1 MKTKIAVIG
10 LGNMGKH
17 HARNYALMG
26 EVQLVAVCDLNH
38 ELADATAKKFDCK
51 AYYDYKEM
59 LQKESLQAVSIAVP
73 TSFHKEV
80 ALVCIDKNLD
90 VLIEKPIAAT
100 ISDAQEI
107 IARAKE
113 KNVLL
118 QIGHIERFNPAVQK
132 LKEIICNGKLGEIT
146 SIIARRVGAVP
157 VRIRD
162 ANVVVDLA
170 VHDIDIINYLYES
183 QPEIVLGNIGKAMIE
198 KREDYAE
205 IFLKYGKR
213 SGYIQVNWITPIKIR
228 NLSVTGSKGYAELNY
243 ITQELVVYESNY
255 TKEMVD
261 EYGDSVIKFGIPN
274 KTQVG
279 VEAVEPLFRELQDFV
294 RCVKTR
300 EQPLVTGKIGME
312 ALRIALEVLGK
323 DE

>member
-17 HARNYALMG
+17 HARNYALM
-26 EVQLVAVCDLNH
+26 EDVQLVAVCDLNH

-59 LQKESLQAVSIAVP
+59 LQKELLQAVSIAVP

-80 ALVCIDKNLD
+80 ALCCMEQNLD
-90 VLIEKPIAAT
+90 VLIEKPIAGT

-107 IARAKE
+107 IAKAKE

-132 LKEIICNGKLGEIT
+132 LKEVIREGKLGEVT

-157 VRIRD
+157 IQVRD
-162 ANVVVDLA
+162 ANVIIDLA
-170 VHDIDIINYLYES
+170 VHDIDIINYIYEA
-183 QPEIVLGNIGKAMIE
+183 QPETVLGNIGKAMIE

-261 EYGDSVIKFGIPN
+261 EYGDYVIKFGIPN

-279 VEAVEPLFRELQDFV
+279 VEAVEPLYLELQDFV
-294 RCVKTR
+294 KCVKTR
-300 EQPLVTGKIGME
+300 KTPLVTGEIGLQ
-312 ALRIALEVLGK
+312 ALQISLEVMNQK
-323 DE
+323 

>member
-1 MKTKIAVIG
+1 MKTRVAVIG

-17 HARNYALMG
+17 HARNYALIDNI
-26 EVQLVAVCDLNH
+26 ELVAVCDLNH

-51 AYYDYKEM
+51 AYYDYTEM

-80 ALVCIDKNLD
+80 ALVCIEKNID
-90 VLIEKPIAAT
+90 VLIEKPIAGT
-100 ISDAQEI
+100 IKDAEEI
-107 IARAKE
+107 IAKAKE

-132 LKEIICNGKLGEIT
+132 LKEVIRDGKLGEVS

-157 VRIRD
+157 VQVRD
-162 ANVVVDLA
+162 ANVIIDLA

-183 QPEIVLGNIGKAMIE
+183 LPETVLGNIGKAMIE

-213 SGYIQVNWITPIKIR
+213 SGFIQVNWITPIKIR

-255 TKEMVD
+255 TKEMID
-261 EYGDSVIKFGIPN
+261 EYGDYVIKFGIPN

-279 VEAVEPLFRELQDFV
+279 VEAVEPLFLELQDFV
-294 RCVKTR
+294 RCVNTR
-300 EQPLVTGKIGME
+300 QTPLVTGEIGLQ
-312 ALRIALEVLGK
+312 ALQISLEVMGQK
-323 DE
+323 